1 MNPCLSFSLSL
12 FPFFVVSPHI
22 ISSCFFFFPSSLQL
36 LLSVA
41 CFTLMYVCCQRFLSY
56 SSKCPFPLWYGTFYG
71 FGSSSYIFI
80 RNHTHVLSP
89 SAWIFISSSP
99 LFRLHFRRPL
109 WITPSISVESSHSL
123 SHLSTLALV
132 LQYG

>member
-22 ISSCFFFFPSSLQL
+22 ISSLQL

-56 SSKCPFPLWYGTFYG
+56 SKCPFPLWYGTFYG

-80 RNHTHVLSP
+80 RNHTRVLSP